1 MDFFLICD
9 DRNSDW
15 KFLNCGYLSYL
26 NFTSVIQQLL
36 YLKLWKAN
44 EERDQDQ
51 EEVRK
56 ILTLLKEETFPILLP
71 VLRLINIS
79 GFIAELLNLTSPAYF
94 RYIYKPGTSSGFSQD
109 GCKVFRGWVMLPPPS
124 SKEYNLYLSEHFF
137 SIIRLNLITFVKV

>member
-1 MDFFLICD
+1 M
-9 DRNSDW
+9 
-15 KFLNCGYLSYL
+15 
-26 NFTSVIQQLL
+26 QQLL

-79 GFIAELLNLTSPAYF
+79 GFIAELLNLTCPAYF
-94 RYIYKPGTSSGFSQD
+94 RYIYKHSNVAP
-109 GCKVFRGWVMLPPPS
+109 
-124 SKEYNLYLSEHFF
+124 
-137 SIIRLNLITFVKV
+137 